1 MHLIVLRIGVQ
12 KTALDRGERS
22 KGGINETY
30 FRWAFKYIIRASG
43 NRVNYSGGDKSVEER
58 NPNVGEI
65 IKFWDSIK
73 RIIHIKM

>member
-43 NRVNYSGGDKSVEER
+43 NRVN
-58 NPNVGEI
+58 
-65 IKFWDSIK
+65 
-73 RIIHIKM
+73 